1 MGTMKTGIRL
11 LLPILLACMMV
22 LAPLQCIYG
31 QVSGSE
37 YVQVDY
43 RNAFFCEPAEEVL
56 FGGTLHQKMML
67 VHENRLKAQDME
79 HLVEPFRHRNE
90 TRWWQTEFWGKWM
103 LSAAKAY
110 EYSGDPVLL
119 QKMKASVR
127 EMIATQSDDG
137 YIGNYAPDHHL
148 EQWDV
153 WGRKYTMLGLLY
165 YFDLSGDAAA
175 LHSAERLADHL
186 MTEIG
191 PGKADI
197 VKTGNYRGM
206 ASSSV
211 LEPIVL
217 LYERTGN
224 EKYLDFALY
233 IVRQWE
239 TPDGPQLISKALD
252 EVPVAE
258 RFPVKNVWWGWEN
271 GQKAYEMM
279 SCYDGLLRLFQHT
292 GNQEY
297 FDAAYKA
304 AVNILEEEVN
314 IVGSGATME
323 CWYHGKERQTVP
335 TMHTMETCVT
345 VTWMKLCYEIYRL
358 TGELRWMEEIEKSA
372 YNNLLGSLMPDGSRF
387 SKYSGLQGYRDT
399 DGFQCDMEI
408 NCCMANG
415 PRGLFLLPDAA
426 VTRKDRNVYL
436 NLYNPFEARLV
447 LENGAEVKLLCTG
460 NYPESGHIEI
470 RIQTS
475 VETDL
480 NFHLRIPG
488 WSDDTKISLNG
499 SATAGPIVPGT
510 YHVIEHRWRSGDMIS
525 IELEMRGR
533 LIEHREGIRAYHA
546 LATGP
551 IILARDSRLGDLDV
565 DAELTFPG
573 AVQGSVILEPCSGT
587 TAWIAR
593 EAKVTYGSGENP
605 VEMTVPF
612 VDFSSAGNL
621 WDPGNRYRVWI
632 PANYN
637 PMEELHTE

>member
-1 MGTMKTGIRL
+1 MKNFTKPVL
-11 LLPILLACMMV
+11 LSCLMV
-22 LAPLQCIYG
+22 FAGFQCIHG
-31 QVSGSE
+31 QVSNSK
-37 YVQVDY
+37 YIQVAY
-43 RNAFFCEPAEEVL
+43 SNSFFCNPAEEVK
-56 FGGTLHQKMML
+56 FGGTLHERMML
-67 VHENRLKAQDME
+67 IQENRLIAQDMDQII
-79 HLVEPFRHRNE
+79 EPFRHRNE
-90 TRWWQTEFWGKWM
+90 SKWWQTEFWGKWM

-110 EYSGDPVLL
+110 EYSGDPVLF
-119 QKMKASVR
+119 QKMKES
-127 EMIATQSDDG
+127 TQEIIESQSENG
-137 YIGNYAPDHHL
+137 YIGNYAPEHHL

-153 WGRKYTMLGLLY
+153 WGRKYTLLGLLY
-165 YFDLSGDAAA
+165 YYDLSGDTEA
-175 LHSAERLADHL
+175 LHAAERLADHL

-191 PGKADI
+191 PGKTDV

-224 EKYLDFALY
+224 KKYLEFALY
-233 IVRQWE
+233 IVKQWE
-239 TPDGPQLISKALD
+239 TADGPRLISKAL
-252 EVPVAE
+252 EGVPVAE

-304 AVNILEEEVN
+304 AVNILEEEIN

-345 VTWMKLCYEIYRL
+345 ITWMKLCYEIYRL
-358 TGELRWMEEIEKSA
+358 TGELRWMEEIEKST

-387 SKYSGLQGYRDT
+387 SKYSGLQGFRDH

-426 VTRKDRNVYL
+426 VTRNGKNIYM
-436 NLYNPFEARLV
+436 NLYNPSEAQLV
-447 LENGAEVKLLCTG
+447 LEDGTAVKLHCTG

-470 RIQTS
+470 QIRTS
-475 VETDL
+475 VESDL
-480 NFHLRIPG
+480 KLYLRIPG
-488 WSDDTKISLNG
+488 WSNDTKISING
-499 SATAGPIVPGT
+499 SSTEGVIEPGT
-510 YHVIEHRWRSGDMIS
+510 YHAIERRWQSGDMIR
-525 IELEMRGR
+525 IELDMRGR
-533 LIEHREGIRAYHA
+533 LIERKEGIRTFHA

-551 IILARDSRLGDLDV
+551 IVLARDSRFGDLDV
-565 DAELTFPG
+565 DAELTFPEAEHG
-573 AVQGSVILEPCSGT
+573 RVILEPCSGT
-587 TAWIAR
+587 GAWIALT
-593 EAKVTYGSGENP
+593 AKVNYGSGENP
-605 VEMTVPF
+605 VEMTLPF
-612 VDFSSAGNL
+612 IDFSSAGNL

-632 PANYN
+632 PAIYN
-637 PMEELHTE
+637 PIGELHIE